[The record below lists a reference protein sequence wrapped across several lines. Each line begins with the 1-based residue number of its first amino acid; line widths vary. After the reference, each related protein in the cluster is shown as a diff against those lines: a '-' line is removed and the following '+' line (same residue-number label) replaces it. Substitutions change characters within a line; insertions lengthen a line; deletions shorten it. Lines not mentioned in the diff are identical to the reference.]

1 MLVSP
6 VVLTDFTKFSL
17 FKICSLTHGRCAP
30 VAVANGLSKSNSSFF
45 CRSNN
50 PKFGVVISHIL
61 HRRMLQFR
69 GKFYRDYLGTCLRN
83 VIFLR
88 FHLKVYLHC
97 TSDAIL
103 GFLWIHLQNFQ
114 LALPSRSVR
123 PLLSVLKWCCPVATK
138 FCIKCSQCHP
148 RLPRR
153 GTRLQHALVNH
164 SILMLTFF
172 LGSSF
177 DLGTKTCRT
186 PFLSSAFTSS
196 ILIFSGNVIRVL

>member
-50 PKFGVVISHIL
+50 PKFGVAISHIL

-103 GFLWIHLQNFQ
+103 GFL
-114 LALPSRSVR
+114 
-123 PLLSVLKWCCPVATK
+123 
-138 FCIKCSQCHP
+138 
-148 RLPRR
+148 
-153 GTRLQHALVNH
+153 
-164 SILMLTFF
+164 
-172 LGSSF
+172 
-177 DLGTKTCRT
+177 
-186 PFLSSAFTSS
+186 
-196 ILIFSGNVIRVL
+196 